1 MTKLTKWIV
10 FLRTCTAS
18 LASHVGMHGVTQA
31 SECKK
36 YNMFSYISLFILI
49 SKQYPK
55 FLKLNRN
62 NI

>member
-1 MTKLTKWIV
+1 MDCIFAHLH
-10 FLRTCTAS
+10 S
-18 LASHVGMHGVTQA
+18 LLGQSRRHAWRDQA

-36 YNMFSYISLFILI
+36 YNLFSHISLFVLI

>member
-18 LASHVGMHGVTQA
+18 LASHVGMHGVTKPPSA
-31 SECKK
+31 KK
-36 YNMFSYISLFILI
+36 YYLFSHVSLFVLI